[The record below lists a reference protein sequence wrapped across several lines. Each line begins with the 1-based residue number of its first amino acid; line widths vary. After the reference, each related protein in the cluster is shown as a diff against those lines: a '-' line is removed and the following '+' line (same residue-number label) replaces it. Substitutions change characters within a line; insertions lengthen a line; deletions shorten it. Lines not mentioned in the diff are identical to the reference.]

1 MSMKKIAALVAAA
14 AMFATLGLT
23 GCASNNDASSSA
35 SPSSS
40 AAGSASSGASSNV
53 TLNVIGST
61 SVEPLMTAIGDK
73 YTNET
78 GVKVQVQGNG
88 SSAGIKAAQDGSAD
102 IGMSSRELK
111 QEELD
116 SGLETQTLALDGI
129 AVIVNTN
136 NPVKS
141 LTTDQISKIF
151 KGEITNWKDVGG
163 NDQEILLAIREAGSG
178 TRDAFEELCNLT
190 EEQGDKTVSVVDE
203 SKAIVSDS
211 TNALAQ
217 NVSSKENAIG
227 YISLGSLD
235 ASAVTAL
242 EVDGVACTEENV
254 QAGTYK
260 ISRPLLLVTKG
271 APSADAQA
279 LIDYAMSEEGQ
290 AVVTEQGFILAK

>member
-1 MSMKKIAALVAAA
+1 MSMKKLAALVAAA

-40 AAGSASSGASSNV
+40 AAGSASSGSSSNV

-73 YTNET
+73 YTSET

-129 AVIVNTN
+129 AVIVNTK
-136 NPVKS
+136 NPVKN
-141 LTTDQISKIF
+141 LTVDQISKIF

-190 EEQGDKTVSVVDE
+190 EKQGDKTVSVVDE

-290 AVVTEQGFILAK
+290 KVVTDKGFILAK

>member
-23 GCASNNDASSSA
+23 GCASNSDASSSA

-73 YTNET
+73 YTSET

-116 SGLETQTLALDGI
+116 SGLEPQTLALDGI
-129 AVIVNTN
+129 AVIVNTK
-136 NPVKS
+136 NPVKN
-141 LTTDQISKIF
+141 LTVDQISKIF

-178 TRDAFEELCNLT
+178 TRDAFEELCSLT
-190 EEQGDKTVSVVDE
+190 EKQGDKTVSVVDE

-290 AVVTEQGFILAK
+290 KVVTDKGFILAK

>member
-1 MSMKKIAALVAAA
+1 M
-14 AMFATLGLT
+14 
-23 GCASNNDASSSA
+23 
-35 SPSSS
+35 
-40 AAGSASSGASSNV
+40 
-53 TLNVIGST
+53 
-61 SVEPLMTAIGDK
+61 
-73 YTNET
+73 
-78 GVKVQVQGNG
+78 
-88 SSAGIKAAQDGSAD
+88 
-102 IGMSSRELK
+102 
-111 QEELD
+111 
-116 SGLETQTLALDGI
+116 
-129 AVIVNTN
+129 
-136 NPVKS
+136 
-141 LTTDQISKIF
+141 
-151 KGEITNWKDVGG
+151 
-163 NDQEILLAIREAGSG
+163 
-178 TRDAFEELCNLT
+178 
-190 EEQGDKTVSVVDE
+190 VDE

-290 AVVTEQGFILAK
+290 KVVTDKGFILAK

>member
-23 GCASNNDASSSA
+23 GCASNNDTSSSA

-116 SGLETQTLALDGI
+116 SGLEPQTLALDGI
-129 AVIVNTN
+129 AVIVNTK
-136 NPVKS
+136 NPVKN
-141 LTTDQISKIF
+141 LTVDQISKIF

-178 TRDAFEELCNLT
+178 TRDAFEELCSLT
-190 EEQGDKTVSVVDE
+190 EKQGDKTVSVVDE

-290 AVVTEQGFILAK
+290 KVVTDNGFILAK

>member
-23 GCASNNDASSSA
+23 GCASNNDTSSSA

-116 SGLETQTLALDGI
+116 SGLEPQTLALDGI
-129 AVIVNTN
+129 AVIVNTK
-136 NPVKS
+136 NPVKN
-141 LTTDQISKIF
+141 LTVDQISKIF

-178 TRDAFEELCNLT
+178 TRDAFEELCSLT
-190 EEQGDKTVSVVDE
+190 EKQGDKTVSVVDE

-290 AVVTEQGFILAK
+290 KVVTDKGFILAK